1 VWLCVPS
8 TRLVA
13 FPSLSHTYAVG
24 KRSALWWQ
32 LLSDQKQIHLLC
44 SIGLARISGI
54 HTCNETDN
62 SSHDAPE
69 SHSNALIFQL
79 HLALLLLVIYWVQT
93 GYLLGTYWVVT
104 GYLLGTYTA
113 YTALLGT
120 FGYLLGTY
128 TAYTAYTALLDT
140 YWVLTGYLPCL
151 YCCSFGGLLPSLFSN
166 AAWSGSLYTFHAH
179 PLSKSTLQLTQHMNH
194 NSSECLLRS

>member
-1 VWLCVPS
+1 M
-8 TRLVA
+8 RLTTVHMMAWIAQQYTHCPVA
-13 FPSLSHTYAVG
+13 PGLTVTGYLLG
-24 KRSALWWQ
+24 TLWV
-32 LLSDQKQIHLLC
+32 L
-44 SIGLARISGI
+44 
-54 HTCNETDN
+54 
-62 SSHDAPE
+62 
-69 SHSNALIFQL
+69 
-79 HLALLLLVIYWVQT
+79 T
-93 GYLLGTYWVVT
+93 GYLLGTYWVLTGYLYCLHCLT

-128 TAYTAYTALLDT
+128 TALLGTFGYLLGTYTAYTALLGT
-140 YWVLTGYLPCL
+140 YWVLTGYLHCL
-151 YCCSFGGLLPSLFSN
+151 HCLRCLSGYLPGTYTASAAAPLGLLPSLFSN

>member
-1 VWLCVPS
+1 MWLCVPS

-44 SIGLARISGI
+44 SIRLARISGI

-104 GYLLGTYTA
+104 GYLLGTH
-113 YTALLGT
+113 
-120 FGYLLGTY
+120 

-151 YCCSFGGLLPSLFSN
+151 YCCSLGGLLPSLFSN
-166 AAWSGSLYTFHAH
+166 AAWSGSLYIFHAH